1 MHIRNKKLLKGYTG
15 KIAFVDLSARRSKDI
30 KLKESICRDFLGGY
44 GIGAKLIYD
53 FQKPHIDPLSAKS
66 IIGFITGPLTGTPA
80 VTGSR
85 FTVVG
90 KSPLTRTWSDSNCGG
105 YFGPALKMAGYDGI
119 LVEGQ
124 ADEPVYILIEKGKV
138 KINDAKDIWGKNTG
152 EVEKIL
158 KSRLGSNINI
168 ASIGKAGEKLVLIA
182 NIIHDRGRAAGRSG
196 FGALMGSKKL
206 KAVVAKGNSQISL
219 AYPEKIL
226 ELRKKAI
233 LDMKKNRIPFEAFRK
248 GSAAYTPMAI
258 LTGDAP
264 TRNWSGVGQKDFP
277 SGADWSEKEIYKYRV
292 KKYTCWRC
300 PIACGSIIRM
310 VGEKYTVLES
320 HQPEYE
326 TMAAFSS
333 NCLNDNLE
341 SLIKA
346 NDICNDYG
354 MDTISAGGLVA
365 FIINCFEEKL
375 VTKEDL
381 DGLEMRWGN
390 YQAIVEMTEKIA
402 NREGIGDVLAQGLEK
417 AVENVGEKARQYAM
431 HIRGEAIPMHDPRF
445 EPAMALIYKV
455 NASPAKHLPASQFL
469 NPPGLDLKIPA
480 FGTERQKQKERARGV
495 KILECLNNSMSSSG
509 LCVRGY
515 LSFGV
520 EFLPAFLGAVTG
532 KEWTLEELIKVG
544 ERIANIRQAFNIR
557 ERVNLVEE
565 YFPSLI
571 LGNPPLEKGPLEGVT
586 IGLQSMMDEYFK
598 EMNWDRESGKP
609 SKKKLKE
616 LGLGY
621 IADDLYS

>member
-1 MHIRNKKLLKGYTG
+1 LKGYAG
-15 KIAFVDLSARRSKDI
+15 KIGLVDLSTREI
-30 KLKESICRDFLGGY
+30 KVMQLEKSLCRDFLGGY

-53 FQKPHIDPLSAKS
+53 FQKSNTDPLSSES

-80 VTGSR
+80 VTGCR
-85 FTVVG
+85 FMVVG
-90 KSPLTRTWSDSNCGG
+90 KSPLTKTWSDSNCGG

-119 LVEGQ
+119 LIQGV
-124 ADEPVYILIEKGKV
+124 ADKPVYILIKEGKV
-138 KINDAKDIWGKNTG
+138 KINDARDIWGKNTG
-152 EVEKIL
+152 ETEKIL
-158 KSRLGSNINI
+158 KSRFGNDINI
-168 ASIGKAGEKLVLIA
+168 ASIGKAGERLVLIA
-182 NIIHDRGRAAGRSG
+182 NVIHDRGRAAGRSG

-206 KAVVAKGNSQISL
+206 KAVVVKGKREVSL
-219 AYPEKIL
+219 AYPEKIQD
-226 ELRKKAI
+226 LRKKAI
-233 LDMKKNRIPFEAFRK
+233 LDMKKGRGLFEAFRK
-248 GSAAYTPMAI
+248 GSAAYTPMGI
-258 LTGDAP
+258 STGDAP
-264 TRNWSGVGQKDFP
+264 TKNWSGVGREDFP
-277 SGADWSEKEIYKYRV
+277 QGVEWSEEKIYKYRV

-300 PIACGSIIRM
+300 PIACGGVVRM
-310 VGEKYTVLES
+310 IGEKYSVLES

-341 SLIKA
+341 SLIKV

-365 FIINCFEEKL
+365 FIINLFEEKL
-375 VTKEDL
+375 ITKEDT

-402 NREGIGDVLAQGLEK
+402 NREGIGDILAAGLEK
-417 AVENVGEKARQYAM
+417 TAKHIGEKASQYAI

-455 NASPAKHLPASQFL
+455 NASVAKHLPASQFTK
-469 NPPGLDLKIPA
+469 PPGLDLQIPD
-480 FGTERQKQKERARGV
+480 FGTEREKQKERAKGV

-515 LSFGV
+515 LSFDV
-520 EFLPAFLGAVTG
+520 QFLPAFLSAVTG
-532 KEWTLEELIKVG
+532 GDWTLEELIKVG
-544 ERIANIRQAFNIR
+544 ERIANVREAFNIR
-557 ERVNLVEE
+557 EGVNLVKE
-565 YFPSLI
+565 YFPSLA
-571 LGNPPLEKGPLEGVT
+571 LGNPPLKKGPLKGVT
-586 IGLQSMMDEYFK
+586 IDLKSMMDEYFK
-598 EMNWDRESGKP
+598 EMDWDRESGKP

-621 IADDLYS
+621 IVNDLYS